1 MRSYSLRETN
11 SMQCQ
16 TERANKR
23 HNFFFISFHTF
34 VSLFFCMMLVFLSRL
49 FLLFSCKT
57 SLGRPTG
64 ALIWSF
70 MVLFFLD
77 FDTAFSMVALVAF
90 VFNML
95 NNYQLL
101 QLKNMSQFR
110 NLGVFELHS
119 LIFTSRPLNHSFSVY
134 GLFDWP
140 NDF

>member
-77 FDTAFSMVALVAF
+77 FGTTFSMVALVAF

-95 NNYQLL
+95 YDYNCQEPA
-101 QLKNMSQFR
+101 LKIVFHFR
-110 NLGVFELHS
+110 GIFVFNGS
-119 LIFTSRPLNHSFSVY
+119 SVSKSS
-134 GLFDWP
+134 P
-140 NDF
+140 P